1 MVQVFLM
8 SARGPFRAGLL
19 LLAMLVLGIGT
30 ACSGS
35 TATSP
40 TPTPT
45 PTPPPPVASA
55 PTLACPIPVTASTT
69 ATTGV
74 VVNFTTPT
82 AEGGQ
87 APVTVTC
94 TPESGT
100 MFAIGQ
106 TSVECS
112 ATDALART
120 ASCAFPVTVTRI
132 PSISKTRFL
141 AFGDSITLGEVSFP
155 VSSSGGLGTSFKL
168 VQVPSAAY
176 PTVLGKQLVA
186 RYLSQEDNIAVANY
200 GLGGEKA
207 VNARDRFI
215 AALGT
220 ARPDVVL
227 LMEGSNDIA
236 LGEDGAASGA
246 AREITVMVNEARRRG
261 MFVFLATIAPGRPGG
276 GKTIPTIYLTDY
288 NNRMRA
294 AASSTGATLVDI
306 NAALATDVNRYI
318 GVDGLHP
325 NEAGY
330 AKIAETFYNAIRSQ
344 FELP

>member
-1 MVQVFLM
+1 MQVFLM

-19 LLAMLVLGIGT
+19 LLTMLVLGIGT

-40 TPTPT
+40 TPTP
-45 PTPPPPVASA
+45 PPPPPPPVAA
-55 PTLACPIPVTASTT
+55 EPTLACPNPVSASTT
-69 ATTGV
+69 ATTGIAV
-74 VVNFTTPT
+74 TYTAPT

-100 MFAIGQ
+100 MFGIGQ
-106 TSVECS
+106 TNVECTV
-112 ATDALART
+112 TDSLART
-120 ASCAFPVTVTRI
+120 AACAFPVTVTRI

-155 VSSSGGLGTSFKL
+155 VSSGRGFGTSVKL

-186 RYLSQEDNIAVANY
+186 RYSSQEDSISVANY

-246 AREITVMVNEARRRG
+246 AREIGIMVGEARRRG

-294 AASSTGATLVDI
+294 AASSTGATLVDV
-306 NAALATDVNRYI
+306 NAALATDVTRYI

>member
-1 MVQVFLM
+1 M
-8 SARGPFRAGLL
+8 S
-19 LLAMLVLGIGT
+19 
-30 ACSGS
+30 
-35 TATSP
+35 
-40 TPTPT
+40 
-45 PTPPPPVASA
+45 
-55 PTLACPIPVTASTT
+55 ASTT
-69 ATTGV
+69 ATTGIAV
-74 VVNFTTPT
+74 TYTAPT

-87 APVTVTC
+87 SPVTVTC

-100 MFAIGQ
+100 MFGIGQ
-106 TSVECS
+106 ASVECTAEDS
-112 ATDALART
+112 LART
-120 ASCAFPVTVTRI
+120 ASCSFPVTVTRI

-141 AFGDSITLGEVSFP
+141 AFGDSITYGEVSFP

-186 RYLSQEDNIAVANY
+186 RYSSQDDSISVANY

-207 VNARDRFI
+207 VNARDRFF
-215 AALGT
+215 AALNT
-220 ARPDVVL
+220 VRPDVVL

-236 LGEDGAASGA
+236 LGEDGAASSA
-246 AREITVMVNEARRRG
+246 AREIGIMVGEARRRG

-276 GKTIPTIYLTDY
+276 SKTISPILLTDY
-288 NNRMRA
+288 NNRMRSVA
-294 AASSTGATLVDI
+294 ASTGATLVDI
-306 NAALATDVNRYI
+306 NAALATDVTRYI

>member
-1 MVQVFLM
+1 M
-8 SARGPFRAGLL
+8 SVRGLILASLL
-19 LLAMLVLGIGT
+19 ILATLVLGIGA

-40 TPTPT
+40 TPTPP
-45 PTPPPPVASA
+45 PTPPPVAAA
-55 PTLACPIPVTASTT
+55 PTLACPNPVSASST
-69 ATTGV
+69 ATTGIAV
-74 VVNFTTPT
+74 SYDTPT

-87 APVTVTC
+87 SPVTVTC

-100 MFAIGQ
+100 MFGIGQ
-106 TSVECS
+106 ASVECTAEDS
-112 ATDALART
+112 LART
-120 ASCAFPVTVTRI
+120 ASCSFPVTVTRI

-141 AFGDSITLGEVSFP
+141 AFGDSITYGEVSFP

-186 RYLSQEDNIAVANY
+186 RYSSQDDSISVANY

-207 VNARDRFI
+207 VNARDRFF
-215 AALGT
+215 AALNT
-220 ARPDVVL
+220 VRPDVVL

-236 LGEDGAASGA
+236 LGEDGAASSA
-246 AREITVMVNEARRRG
+246 AREIGIMVGEARRRG

-276 GKTIPTIYLTDY
+276 SKTISPILLTDY
-288 NNRMRA
+288 NNRMRSVA
-294 AASSTGATLVDI
+294 GSTGATLVDI
-306 NAALATDVNRYI
+306 NAALATDVTRYI

-344 FELP
+344 FERP

>member
-1 MVQVFLM
+1 MLV
-8 SARGPFRAGLL
+8 RGPILASLL
-19 LLAMLVLGIGT
+19 ILATLVLCIGA

-45 PTPPPPVASA
+45 PTPPPVAAA
-55 PTLACPIPVTASTT
+55 PTLACPNPVSASST
-69 ATTGV
+69 ATTGIAV
-74 VVNFTTPT
+74 SYDTPT

-87 APVTVTC
+87 SPVTVTC

-100 MFAIGQ
+100 MFGIGQ
-106 TSVECS
+106 ASVECTAEDS
-112 ATDALART
+112 LART
-120 ASCAFPVTVTRI
+120 ASCSFTVTVTRI

-141 AFGDSITLGEVSFP
+141 AFGDSITYGEVSFP
-155 VSSSGGLGTSFKL
+155 VSSGGGLGTSFKL

-186 RYLSQEDNIAVANY
+186 RYSSQEDSISVANY

-207 VNARDRFI
+207 VNARDRFF
-215 AALGT
+215 AALNT
-220 ARPDVVL
+220 VRPDVVL

-236 LGEDGAASGA
+236 LGEDGAASSA
-246 AREITVMVNEARRRG
+246 AREIGIMVGEARRRG
-261 MFVFLATIAPGRPGG
+261 TFVFLATIAPGRPGG
-276 GKTIPTIYLTDY
+276 SKAIAPILLTDY
-288 NNRMRA
+288 NNRMRSVA
-294 AASSTGATLVDI
+294 ASTGATLIDI
-306 NAALATDVNRYI
+306 NAALAADVTRYI

>member
-1 MVQVFLM
+1 MVQVFPSSL
-8 SARGPFRAGLL
+8 RWPFRAGFI
-19 LLAMLVLGIGT
+19 LAAVLVTALGT

-40 TPTPT
+40 TPTP
-45 PTPPPPVASA
+45 PPPPPPPVAA
-55 PTLACPIPVTASTT
+55 EPTLACPNPVSASTT
-69 ATTGV
+69 ATTGIAV
-74 VVNFTTPT
+74 TYTAPT

-87 APVTVTC
+87 SPVTVTC

-112 ATDALART
+112 AKDALART
-120 ASCAFPVTVTRI
+120 ASCSFPVTVTRI

-176 PTVLGKQLVA
+176 PIVLGKQLVA

-246 AREITVMVNEARRRG
+246 AREIGIMVGEARRRG
-261 MFVFLATIAPGRPGG
+261 LPVFLATIPPGRAGG

-306 NAALATDVNRYI
+306 NAALATDVTRYI

>member
-1 MVQVFLM
+1 MVQVFPSSL
-8 SARGPFRAGLL
+8 RWPFRAGFI
-19 LLAMLVLGIGT
+19 LAAVLVTALGT

-40 TPTPT
+40 TPTP
-45 PTPPPPVASA
+45 PPPPPPPVAA
-55 PTLACPIPVTASTT
+55 EPTLACPNPVSASTT
-69 ATTGV
+69 ATTGIAV
-74 VVNFTTPT
+74 TYTAPT

-87 APVTVTC
+87 SPVTATC

-112 ATDALART
+112 AKDALART
-120 ASCAFPVTVTRI
+120 ASCSFPVTVTRI

-176 PTVLGKQLVA
+176 PIVLGKQLVA

-246 AREITVMVNEARRRG
+246 AREIGIMVGEARRRG

-276 GKTIPTIYLTDY
+276 SKAISPILLTDY
-288 NNRMRA
+288 NNRMRSVA
-294 AASSTGATLVDI
+294 GSTGATLVDI
-306 NAALATDVNRYI
+306 NAALATDVTRYI